1 MRNLR
6 VHELTQT
13 TVTLRW
19 EKPSITSRD
28 DFYYEIFRSEEN
40 TVSEYTLLTR
50 LRGDTRATVEYRD
63 AQLTPATTYVYRV
76 IVHNG
81 VSYQDSLNVHLRTRE
96 VTDTTLD
103 GCKFKVYVLR
113 VWM

>member
-13 TVTLRW
+13 TITLRW

-28 DFYYEIFRSEEN
+28 DFYYEIVRSDEN

-63 AQLTPATTYVYRV
+63 TQLTPATTYVYRV

-81 VSYQDSLNVHLRTRE
+81 VSDQDSLNVHLRTRE
-96 VTDTTLD
+96 VTKTTLD
-103 GCKFKVYVLR
+103 G
-113 VWM
+113 